1 MTLRSTVH
9 RRHDRPNPRRIGLDP
24 AVLVR
29 RGVLAQEDTGPLEGH
44 GAPGGPAPADVDLAH
59 TGLPHDPRGVTLVDP
74 ASREDGDPP
83 RSEEHTSELQSRFG
97 ISYAVFCLNKNNEVI
112 DVIAVLGRA
121 VLEIILNTGE
131 RY

>member
-9 RRHDRPNPRRIGLDP
+9 RRHDRPNPRRIGFDP

-29 RGVLAQEDTGPLEGH
+29 RGVLAQEDAGPLEGH
-44 GAPGGPAPADVDLAH
+44 GAPGGPAPADVDFAH

-83 RSEEHTSELQSRFG
+83 RRLLHPPRYLRDPRLRRLGLARGEHPVRSEE
-97 ISYAVFCLNKNNEVI
+97 
-112 DVIAVLGRA
+112 
-121 VLEIILNTGE
+121 
-131 RY
+131 